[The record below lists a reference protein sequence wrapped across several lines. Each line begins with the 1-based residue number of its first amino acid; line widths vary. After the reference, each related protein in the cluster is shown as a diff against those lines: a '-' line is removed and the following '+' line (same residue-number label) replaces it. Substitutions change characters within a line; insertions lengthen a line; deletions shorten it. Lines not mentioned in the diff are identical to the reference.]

1 MATATDIQDI
11 ADILGV
17 TFQEHC
23 SATPLKVFCLTT
35 VNFENV
41 FLFANFAF
49 GGTFQ
54 EHRSSTSLMAPTI
67 YPYNVYNVYK
77 NVCLL
82 IQCLHCTP
90 LPGLPPRG
98 AEQYKHRRGDQEGV
112 RQRLRADRH
121 QLEQHQVHLG
131 REVGQFVQGRQRDEK
146 RTTREAPC

>member
-49 GGTFQ
+49 GGTIQ
-54 EHRSSTSLMAPTI
+54 EHRSAASLIAPTI
-67 YPYNVYNVYK
+67 YPYNVYNVYR
-77 NVCLL
+77 NVC
-82 IQCLHCTP
+82 
-90 LPGLPPRG
+90 
-98 AEQYKHRRGDQEGV
+98 
-112 RQRLRADRH
+112 
-121 QLEQHQVHLG
+121 
-131 REVGQFVQGRQRDEK
+131 
-146 RTTREAPC
+146 